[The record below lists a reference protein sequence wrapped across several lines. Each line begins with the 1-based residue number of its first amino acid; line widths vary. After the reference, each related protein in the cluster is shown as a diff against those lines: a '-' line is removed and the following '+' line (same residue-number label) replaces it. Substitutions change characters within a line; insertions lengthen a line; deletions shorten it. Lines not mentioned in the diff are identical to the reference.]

1 MSSVLAENIIE
12 EIRILFPGLKY
23 IIENGKNYLKG
34 SLNFRACYNDCNKEF
49 IINPSEK
56 NIISDTYI
64 DDKYDIEIEFLRGFP
79 KQFPL
84 VKEVGGRIQQIAEK
98 YSLKDVI
105 DLHINKNQNNAI
117 CLCPQPAEKLKYPD
131 EINLIHFINHLV
143 VPFFYGLSYYD
154 KSGSW
159 PWNEYP
165 HGSLGIFEFYGEN
178 KEKNDLS
185 LAKIC
190 RDGLDEKNKKYITSR
205 NVIKGHTLCICGSKE
220 KFRKCHKIALEGIW
234 ALRTILNK
242 KNYANDSE

>member
-1 MSSVLAENIIE
+1 MLSENVVKQ
-12 EIRILFPGLKY
+12 IRKLYPSLKY
-23 IIENGKNYLKG
+23 ITENGKNCLKG
-34 SLNFRACYNDCNKEF
+34 SLNFRACYNNSNEEF
-49 IINPSEK
+49 IIDPSEK
-56 NIISDTYI
+56 MIISDTYI

-98 YSLKDVI
+98 YSLKDVT

-131 EINLIHFINHLV
+131 EIDLVHFMNNLV
-143 VPFFYGLSYYD
+143 VPFFYGLSYYN

-165 HGSLGIFEFYGEN
+165 HGDLGIFEFYGEN

-185 LAKIC
+185 LAKRC
-190 RDGLDEKNKKYITSR
+190 YECLTEQYEKYITNK
-205 NVIKGHTLCICGSKE
+205 NVVKGHSPCICGSKE
-220 KFRKCHKIALEGIW
+220 KFRKCHKVALEGIW
-234 ALRTILNK
+234 ALRTILKK
-242 KNYANDSE
+242 KN

>member
-1 MSSVLAENIIE
+1 MLSENVVKQ
-12 EIRILFPGLKY
+12 IRKLYPSLKY
-23 IIENGKNYLKG
+23 ITENGKNCLKG
-34 SLNFRACYNDCNKEF
+34 SLNFRACYNNSNEEF
-49 IINPSEK
+49 IIDPSEK
-56 NIISDTYI
+56 MIISDTYI

-98 YSLKDVI
+98 YSLKDVT

-131 EINLIHFINHLV
+131 EIDLVHFMNNLV
-143 VPFFYGLSYYD
+143 VPFFYGLSYYN

-165 HGSLGIFEFYGEN
+165 HGDLGIFEFYGEN

-185 LAKIC
+185 LAKRC
-190 RDGLDEKNKKYITSR
+190 YECLTEQYEKYITNK
-205 NVIKGHTLCICGSKE
+205 NVVKGHSPCICGSKE
-220 KFRKCHKIALEGIW
+220 KFRKCHKVALEGVW
-234 ALRTILNK
+234 ALRTILKK
-242 KNYANDSE
+242 KN

>member
-1 MSSVLAENIIE
+1 MSSMLSENVIKQIGK
-12 EIRILFPGLKY
+12 FYPDLKY
-23 IIENGKNYLKG
+23 ITENGKNCLKG
-34 SLNFRACYNDCNKEF
+34 SLNFRACYNNSNEEF
-49 IINPSEK
+49 IIDPSEK
-56 NIISDTYI
+56 MIISDTYI

-84 VKEVGGRIQQIAEK
+84 VREVGGRIQQIAEK
-98 YSLKDVI
+98 YSLKDVT

-131 EINLIHFINHLV
+131 EIDLVHFMNNLV

-165 HGSLGIFEFYGEN
+165 HGDLGIFEFYGEN

-185 LAKIC
+185 LAKRC
-190 RDGLDEKNKKYITSR
+190 YESLKEKNEQNKKYITAK
-205 NVIKGHTLCICGSKE
+205 NVIKGHSPCICGSKE
-220 KFRKCHKIALEGIW
+220 KFRKCHKVALEGIW
-234 ALRTILNK
+234 ALRTILKK
-242 KNYANDSE
+242 KN

>member
-1 MSSVLAENIIE
+1 MLSENVVKQ
-12 EIRILFPGLKY
+12 IRKLYPSLKY
-23 IIENGKNYLKG
+23 ITENGKNCLKG
-34 SLNFRACYNDCNKEF
+34 SLNFHACYNNSNEEF
-49 IINPSEK
+49 IIDPSEK
-56 NIISDTYI
+56 MIISDTYI

-98 YSLKDVI
+98 YSLKDVT

-131 EINLIHFINHLV
+131 EIDLVHFMNNLV
-143 VPFFYGLSYYD
+143 VPFFYGLSYYN

-165 HGSLGIFEFYGEN
+165 HGDLGIFEFYGEN

-185 LAKIC
+185 LAKRC
-190 RDGLDEKNKKYITSR
+190 YECLTEQYEKYITNK
-205 NVIKGHTLCICGSKE
+205 NVVKGHSPCICGSKE
-220 KFRKCHKIALEGIW
+220 KFRKCHKVALEGIW
-234 ALRTILNK
+234 ALRTILKK
-242 KNYANDSE
+242 KN